1 MAATF
6 LQILF
11 LLDQVSSGSVDSVGS
26 FPTELLS
33 TIFRYLDPKSLS
45 RTSRVNRRWRSVC
58 KSDVVLSGRIHKYLR
73 EEKQARQ
80 QNYLEPSRSIEI
92 VRKNPGIAFGRR
104 NGTATVRVVPVQ
116 YDLNNNV
123 APMPKARSFRINATQ
138 LEKKEKVRINGKIVT
153 GSRQKIKSYSKL
165 RV

>member
-1 MAATF
+1 MTASF

-11 LLDQVSSGSVDSVGS
+11 LLDQVSSGSVDSVS
-26 FPTELLS
+26 SLPTELVS
-33 TIFRYLDPKSLS
+33 TIFRYLDPKSLL

-58 KSDVVLSGRIHKYLR
+58 EGDLVLRGRIHKYLR
-73 EEKQARQ
+73 EEKQAQQ

-92 VRKNPGIAFGRR
+92 MRKNPGIAFARR

-123 APMPKARSFRINATQ
+123 EPMPKARSFQINATQ
-138 LEKKEKVRINGKIVT
+138 QEKKKK
-153 GSRQKIKSYSKL
+153 K
-165 RV
+165 